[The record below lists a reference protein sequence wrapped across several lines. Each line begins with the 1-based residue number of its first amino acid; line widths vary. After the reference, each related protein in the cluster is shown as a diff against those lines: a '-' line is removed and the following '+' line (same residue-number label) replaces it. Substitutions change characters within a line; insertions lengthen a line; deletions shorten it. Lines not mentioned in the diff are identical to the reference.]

1 MAQFSVERQQ
11 SLFNADLHEVNLL
24 ARSDGYPIKEDN
36 YLHVGEYTSKN
47 RIKVSGYET
56 VFFNT
61 FQYGKETDVWDEAT
75 SGDADATHNLNSNV
89 VALRVGGTAGA
100 SVFRQTR
107 NVQRYIPGRQSQLTF
122 AIRMEAPVTG
132 IRRRF
137 GLFEENNG
145 FFFEDAGVEVEGIP
159 QYNVVIRSKTSGSVV
174 ETRVPREAWNGDK
187 LDGTGQSGIIADST
201 KQQLISFAY
210 EWYGAGQVRVLWNI
224 DGRSILIH
232 TFNHSNILPDVWC
245 STPFL
250 PIRMELECISTIGGD
265 HYMYQGSNSL
275 VSEGDGGYGHK
286 IGIAENVSSPITGT
300 TTTAANLWYPILS
313 LRLKPDDLKGVV
325 LPTFFQVA
333 TADNTNLFY
342 RVVRNAVIPTEVVA
356 GQDGPQPWLNQ
367 RDADAFTQYQ
377 TYISPVAIADNSDQ
391 GVSIDSGFI
400 TGSGGDR
407 ISVDPNT
414 QYQLGRTGMGTVSD
428 TYTILCA
435 TTGSNKSVLA
445 AMTWIE
451 QR

>member
-1 MAQFSVERQQ
+1 
-11 SLFNADLHEVNLL
+11 
-24 ARSDGYPIKEDN
+24 
-36 YLHVGEYTSKN
+36 
-47 RIKVSGYET
+47 
-56 VFFNT
+56 
-61 FQYGKETDVWDEAT
+61 
-75 SGDADATHNLNSNV
+75 
-89 VALRVGGTAGA
+89 
-100 SVFRQTR
+100 
-107 NVQRYIPGRQSQLTF
+107 
-122 AIRMEAPVTG
+122 MEAPVTG